1 MGRGVSVGRAPQG
14 SRGSA
19 SKSRKKQGSLEDLR
33 WRVERLE
40 RQVSRLSELVRQH
53 AMDADRLV
61 QIVAE
66 DREVLV
72 EELIKRKA
80 ALQDNSLVPPGTVPR
95 YNGAS

>member
-1 MGRGVSVGRAPQG
+1 
-14 SRGSA
+14 
-19 SKSRKKQGSLEDLR
+19 
-33 WRVERLE
+33 
-40 RQVSRLSELVRQH
+40 
-53 AMDADRLV
+53 MDADRLV

>member
-1 MGRGVSVGRAPQG
+1 MGRGGSVRRASQG
-14 SRGSA
+14 PRGSA
-19 SKSRKKQGSLEDLR
+19 GKNHKKQGSLEDLR

-72 EELIKRKA
+72 EVLKRRSA
-80 ALQDNSLVPPGTVPR
+80 MQDNQPAPPGTVPR
-95 YNGAS
+95 YNGAP

>member
-14 SRGSA
+14 PRGPA
-19 SKSRKKQGSLEDLR
+19 GKGRKKQGSLEDLR

-72 EELIKRKA
+72 EELLKRKT
-80 ALQDNSLVPPGTVPR
+80 ALQEHQPARPGAVSR
-95 YNGAS
+95 YNGGS